1 MGTRHM
7 VVLSRGCQ
15 PASPLVVSH
24 CSVLLNKLPRVY
36 DNLATAVDA
45 RLRTVEKAP
54 GNQTLDRAAAE
65 AMVERGSVDV
75 LEDLELPSHERRR
88 TFRHDPRLNAPSSV
102 RFSEDQMLA
111 FMRSIS
117 APTLLVQGTTGW
129 PFPEGVFEAR
139 VAAVRDSAPVLEV
152 VTVDGSH
159 HLHIDESTADETC
172 GIVRGFLRKHVL
184 SQTRARL

>member
-75 LEDLELPSHERRR
+75 HFDMLPANMH
-88 TFRHDPRLNAPSSV
+88 P
-102 RFSEDQMLA
+102 
-111 FMRSIS
+111 
-117 APTLLVQGTTGW
+117 GT
-129 PFPEGVFEAR
+129 A
-139 VAAVRDSAPVLEV
+139 
-152 VTVDGSH
+152 
-159 HLHIDESTADETC
+159 
-172 GIVRGFLRKHVL
+172 
-184 SQTRARL
+184 